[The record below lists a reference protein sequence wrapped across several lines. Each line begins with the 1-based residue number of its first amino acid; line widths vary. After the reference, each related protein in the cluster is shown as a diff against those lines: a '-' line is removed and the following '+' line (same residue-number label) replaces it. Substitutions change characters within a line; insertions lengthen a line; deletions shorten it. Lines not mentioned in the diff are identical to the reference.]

1 MGEGEGVL
9 TNPNLGLRK
18 KKKKRPFCY
27 PVSETNCINC
37 INAIY

>member
-9 TNPNLGLRK
+9 INPDLGLG
-18 KKKKRPFCY
+18 KKKRPFCY

-37 INAIY
+37 IDTTY

>member
-9 TNPNLGLRK
+9 TNPDLGLRK
-18 KKKKRPFCY
+18 KKGPFCY

>member
-9 TNPNLGLRK
+9 TNPDLGLR